1 MLLALQAVVQQGPI
15 RHIDPDVEFPHDALG
30 ILLESILG
38 ILLDRVD
45 KAEAKPKIQ
54 SDTGAVGRFWEGG
67 GGN

>member
-15 RHIDPDVEFPHDALG
+15 CNVDEDVEFPHHVLS

-38 ILLDRVD
+38 ILLNCVD

-54 SDTGAVGRFWEGG
+54 LDTAP
-67 GGN
+67 